1 MVTPQFGFT
10 RLLQRSLE
18 KFKNIYTTK
27 IYLQICRS
35 ADAGKWVV
43 SYSTLRKIL
52 CVGNKFR
59 RYYDF
64 RNRILKEAENALR
77 GNSNHWFGLA
87 ECFKKGEQDPYLL
100 IFNIYSANNRQNSY
114 DEYNRLRDKMLS
126 TMVDSMHITRAT
138 ALALTR
144 KVNIRNYNYVWR
156 KHNLLIANIAGNDE
170 VLDKRHTMSAPWSAS
185 SKRRNTANSQYNKI
199 FLITFKNRLL

>member
-1 MVTPQFGFT
+1 MHGHSPV
-10 RLLQRSLE
+10 RLYKIASALLE

-87 ECFKKGEQDPYLL
+87 ECFKKGEQDPYL
-100 IFNIYSANNRQNSY
+100 
-114 DEYNRLRDKMLS
+114 
-126 TMVDSMHITRAT
+126 
-138 ALALTR
+138 
-144 KVNIRNYNYVWR
+144 
-156 KHNLLIANIAGNDE
+156 
-170 VLDKRHTMSAPWSAS
+170 
-185 SKRRNTANSQYNKI
+185 
-199 FLITFKNRLL
+199 